1 MSTLKKILN
10 PKVLFPLIL
19 VVAVIAALLAF
30 GDIRKVVGLMESFDR
45 IYLVWFFLFMIGYTI
60 VRGIQWHFLLHEL
73 GTKAPLRSQIFA
85 FIIGEMTKSLPIGN
99 YVQNYVLQR
108 TQDED
113 FGRTSAASTLIILT
127 EVVISVLGVDIIGL
141 GDWGWLRPLII
152 IGTVA
157 AAMGAWVVIEGH
169 EEGQPP
175 KWIRDHKSLM
185 KALDEVKEFQTG
197 VGVLLK
203 PRTVLIEAGLSAVYL
218 MLGAGALYMVVLG
231 LHITGVDFFATLSV
245 YFFSLAV
252 ALMLPLPIDFGA
264 TEISGTGAFL
274 AVGMTKFAAVGV
286 MLINRVLSLLSAF
299 VIAGVAMVVMHDE
312 LHAVLT
318 RKPHEGKKDQSGPRQ
333 DEHLGAR
340 KNEQQDAERQEQYGR
355 TPGVPQGKTSV
366 GTQPTT
372 EIRPAP
378 RTQAGG
384 DGHPTVTTTEA
395 PTTTRP
401 DLPQPAGA
409 P

>member
-1 MSTLKKILN
+1 MNVLKKVLN

-30 GDIRKVVGLMESFDR
+30 GDIHKVIGLMEGFDL
-45 IYLVWFFLFMIGYTI
+45 IYLLWFFLFMVGYTI
-60 VRGIQWHFLLHEL
+60 VRGIQWHYLLWQL

-85 FIIGEMTKSLPIGN
+85 FLVGEMTKSLPIGN

-141 GDWGWLRPLII
+141 GGWGWLRPTII
-152 IGTVA
+152 IGAVA
-157 AAMGAWVVIEGH
+157 AAMIAWVVIEGH

-175 KWIRDHKSLM
+175 KWIRDHKSLT
-185 KALDEVKEFQTG
+185 KALDEVKEFQEG
-197 VGVLLK
+197 VGVLMK
-203 PRTVLIEAGLSAVYL
+203 PRIVLIEAGLSAAYL
-218 MLGAGALYMVVLG
+218 MLGAGGLYMVVLG
-231 LHITGVDFFATLSV
+231 LHITGIDFFATLSV
-245 YFFSLAV
+245 YFFSLAI
-252 ALMLPLPIDFGA
+252 ALMLPLPVDFGA

-274 AVGMTKFAAVGV
+274 AVGLARADAVGV

-299 VIAGVAMVVMHDE
+299 VIAGIGMIVMHDE

-318 RKPHEGKKDQSGPRQ
+318 RKPHDQKPSAGDQAGKERPKHDVSTASASGPGTENADRTG
-333 DEHLGAR
+333 DHKDAR
-340 KNEQQDAERQEQYGR
+340 
-355 TPGVPQGKTSV
+355 
-366 GTQPTT
+366 QPTT
-372 EIRPAP
+372 EIRSAPCAEQPTPPARRQP
-378 RTQAGG
+378 
-384 DGHPTVTTTEA
+384 DEA
-395 PTTTRP
+395 
-401 DLPQPAGA
+401 QPAGA